1 MIILFSNG
9 EKMNYENQILE
20 IILNFFDLSTFIS
33 IILIIIS
40 SLIVIKIGEY
50 VLSIL
55 EKRYD
60 LNLTAHYL
68 FKDLFKYLVII
79 LAITWILQLIGINI
93 QNIVISLGIVGIAVG
108 FASKDIVSNF
118 ISGLFVITDKQIEV
132 GKVIEVDGQKG
143 TIRKVGFRNTYLI
156 NQDQHRIIVPN
167 SVLSTKPYKIY
178 KPNEDHRLRV
188 VSTLPNYL
196 DLLEFEKEF
205 NDIIMQYEQ
214 VDKTK
219 KIFIRPLEFTDS
231 GPKVEINFWVNEF
244 KDIMPTKAII
254 LNEMNELISKHKE
267 ENIYTNMNLINV
279 SSDTIDD
286 IIENELNIHI
296 C

>member
-156 NQDQHRIIVPN
+156 NQDQHRIIVPK

-286 IIENELNIHI
+286 IIEN
-296 C
+296 

>member
-1 MIILFSNG
+1 MGRREL
-9 EKMNYENQILE
+9 
-20 IILNFFDLSTFIS
+20 
-33 IILIIIS
+33 
-40 SLIVIKIGEY
+40 
-50 VLSIL
+50 L
-55 EKRYD
+55 EKSD
-60 LNLTAHYL
+60 L
-68 FKDLFKYLVII
+68 
-79 LAITWILQLIGINI
+79 
-93 QNIVISLGIVGIAVG
+93 
-108 FASKDIVSNF
+108 
-118 ISGLFVITDKQIEV
+118 E
-132 GKVIEVDGQKG
+132 
-143 TIRKVGFRNTYLI
+143 
-156 NQDQHRIIVPN
+156 
-167 SVLSTKPYKIY
+167 
-178 KPNEDHRLRV
+178 HRLRV

-286 IIENELNIHI
+286 IIEN
-296 C
+296 

>member
-1 MIILFSNG
+1 
-9 EKMNYENQILE
+9 MNYENQILE
-20 IILNFFDLSTFIS
+20 IILNFFDLRTFIS
-33 IILIIIS
+33 IILIIIG

-286 IIENELNIHI
+286 IIEN
-296 C
+296 

>member
-219 KIFIRPLEFTDS
+219 KIFISPLEFTDS

-286 IIENELNIHI
+286 IIEN
-296 C
+296 

>member
-33 IILIIIS
+33 IILIIIG

-244 KDIMPTKAII
+244 EDIMPTKAII

-286 IIENELNIHI
+286 IIEN
-296 C
+296 

>member
-1 MIILFSNG
+1 MS
-9 EKMNYENQILE
+9 YENQILK

-33 IILIIIS
+33 IILIIIG

-244 KDIMPTKAII
+244 EDIMPTKAII

-286 IIENELNIHI
+286 IIEN
-296 C
+296 

>member
-9 EKMNYENQILE
+9 EKMNYENQILK

-33 IILIIIS
+33 IILIIIG

-286 IIENELNIHI
+286 IIEN
-296 C
+296 

>member
-40 SLIVIKIGEY
+40 SLIIIKIGEY

-286 IIENELNIHI
+286 IIEN
-296 C
+296 

>member
-9 EKMNYENQILE
+9 EKMNYENQILK
-20 IILNFFDLSTFIS
+20 IILNFFDLRTFIS
-33 IILIIIS
+33 IILIIIG
-40 SLIVIKIGEY
+40 SLIIIKIGEY

-286 IIENELNIHI
+286 IIEN
-296 C
+296 

>member
-1 MIILFSNG
+1 MS
-9 EKMNYENQILE
+9 YENQILK

-33 IILIIIS
+33 IILIIIG

-143 TIRKVGFRNTYLI
+143 TIKKVGFRNTYLI

-254 LNEMNELISKHKE
+254 LNEMNKLISKHKE

-279 SSDTIDD
+279 SSDAIDE
-286 IIENELNIHI
+286 IIENDN
-296 C
+296 

>member
-143 TIRKVGFRNTYLI
+143 TIKKVGFRNTYLI

-286 IIENELNIHI
+286 IIEN
-296 C
+296 

>member
-1 MIILFSNG
+1 MS
-9 EKMNYENQILE
+9 YENQILK

-33 IILIIIS
+33 IILIIIG

-79 LAITWILQLIGINI
+79 LALTWILQLIGINI

-286 IIENELNIHI
+286 IIEN
-296 C
+296 

>member
-1 MIILFSNG
+1 MS
-9 EKMNYENQILE
+9 YENQILK

-33 IILIIIS
+33 IILIIIG

-50 VLSIL
+50 VLSIF

-79 LAITWILQLIGINI
+79 LALTWILQLIGINI

-254 LNEMNELISKHKE
+254 LNEMNKLISKHKE

-286 IIENELNIHI
+286 IIEN
-296 C
+296 

>member
-1 MIILFSNG
+1 MS
-9 EKMNYENQILE
+9 YENQILQ

-33 IILIIIS
+33 IILIIIG

-79 LAITWILQLIGINI
+79 LALTWILQLIGINI

-143 TIRKVGFRNTYLI
+143 TIKKVGFRNTYLI

-244 KDIMPTKAII
+244 KDIIPTKAII
-254 LNEMNELISKHKE
+254 LNEMNKLISKHKE

-279 SSDTIDD
+279 SSDAIDE
-286 IIENELNIHI
+286 IIENDN
-296 C
+296 

>member
-1 MIILFSNG
+1 MS
-9 EKMNYENQILE
+9 YENQILK
-20 IILNFFDLSTFIS
+20 INLKFFDLSTFIS
-33 IILIIIS
+33 IILIIIG

-79 LAITWILQLIGINI
+79 LALTWILQLIGINI

-143 TIRKVGFRNTYLI
+143 TIKKVGFRNTYLI

-254 LNEMNELISKHKE
+254 LNEMNKLISKHKE

-279 SSDTIDD
+279 SSDTIDE
-286 IIENELNIHI
+286 IIENDN
-296 C
+296 

>member
-1 MIILFSNG
+1 MTILFSNG

-33 IILIIIS
+33 IILIIIG

-286 IIENELNIHI
+286 IIEN
-296 C
+296 

>member
-1 MIILFSNG
+1 MS
-9 EKMNYENQILE
+9 YENQILK

-33 IILIIIS
+33 IILIIIG

-79 LAITWILQLIGINI
+79 LALTWILQLIGINI

-143 TIRKVGFRNTYLI
+143 TIKKVGFRNTYLI

-279 SSDTIDD
+279 SSDAIDE
-286 IIENELNIHI
+286 IIENDN
-296 C
+296 

>member
-1 MIILFSNG
+1 MS
-9 EKMNYENQILE
+9 YENQILK

-33 IILIIIS
+33 IILIIIG

-50 VLSIL
+50 VLSIF

-254 LNEMNELISKHKE
+254 LNEMNKLISKHKE

-286 IIENELNIHI
+286 IIEN
-296 C
+296 

>member
-1 MIILFSNG
+1 
-9 EKMNYENQILE
+9 MNYENQILE

-143 TIRKVGFRNTYLI
+143 TIKKVGFRNTYLI

-254 LNEMNELISKHKE
+254 LNEMNKLISKHKE

-279 SSDTIDD
+279 SSDAIDE
-286 IIENELNIHI
+286 IIENDN
-296 C
+296 

>member
-33 IILIIIS
+33 IILIIIG

-143 TIRKVGFRNTYLI
+143 TIKKVGFRNTYLI

-178 KPNEDHRLRV
+178 KPNEEHRLRV

-231 GPKVEINFWVNEF
+231 GPKVEINFWINEF

-254 LNEMNELISKHKE
+254 LNEMNKLISKHKE

-279 SSDTIDD
+279 SSDAIDE
-286 IIENELNIHI
+286 IIENDN
-296 C
+296 

>member
-20 IILNFFDLSTFIS
+20 IILNFFDLSTLIS

-286 IIENELNIHI
+286 IIEN
-296 C
+296 

>member
-1 MIILFSNG
+1 MVILFSNG

-286 IIENELNIHI
+286 IIEN
-296 C
+296 

>member
-167 SVLSTKPYKIY
+167 SVL
-178 KPNEDHRLRV
+178 HRLRV

-286 IIENELNIHI
+286 IIEN
-296 C
+296 

>member
-1 MIILFSNG
+1 MS
-9 EKMNYENQILE
+9 YENQILK

-33 IILIIIS
+33 IILIIIG

-286 IIENELNIHI
+286 IIEN
-296 C
+296 

>member
-205 NDIIMQYEQ
+205 NDIIMQYDQ

-286 IIENELNIHI
+286 IIEN
-296 C
+296 

>member
-143 TIRKVGFRNTYLI
+143 TIKKVGFRNTYLI

-231 GPKVEINFWVNEF
+231 VPKVEINFWINEF

-254 LNEMNELISKHKE
+254 LNEMNKLISKHKE

-279 SSDTIDD
+279 SSDAIDE
-286 IIENELNIHI
+286 IIENDN
-296 C
+296 

>member
-254 LNEMNELISKHKE
+254 LNEMNKLISKHKE

-279 SSDTIDD
+279 SSDAIDE
-286 IIENELNIHI
+286 IIENDN
-296 C
+296 

>member
-1 MIILFSNG
+1 MS
-9 EKMNYENQILE
+9 YENQILK

-33 IILIIIS
+33 IILIIIG

-79 LAITWILQLIGINI
+79 LALTWILQLIGINI

-143 TIRKVGFRNTYLI
+143 TIKKVGFRNTYLI

-254 LNEMNELISKHKE
+254 LNEMNKLISKHKE

-286 IIENELNIHI
+286 IIEN
-296 C
+296 

>member
-1 MIILFSNG
+1 MS
-9 EKMNYENQILE
+9 YENQILK

-33 IILIIIS
+33 IILIIIG

-79 LAITWILQLIGINI
+79 LALTWILQLIGINI

-279 SSDTIDD
+279 NSDTIDD
-286 IIENELNIHI
+286 IIEN
-296 C
+296 

>member
-1 MIILFSNG
+1 MSYEDQII
-9 EKMNYENQILE
+9 Q
-20 IILNFFDLSTFIS
+20 IILNFLNLNTIIS
-33 IILIIIS
+33 IILIAIG
-40 SLIVIKIGEY
+40 SLIVIKLGGY
-50 VLSIL
+50 VLSIM

-68 FKDLFKYLVII
+68 IKDLFKYLVII
-79 LAITWILQLIGINI
+79 LAITWIFQLIGINI
-93 QNIVISLGIVGIAVG
+93 QNIIISLGIVGIAVG

-156 NQDQHRIIVPN
+156 NQDRHRIIVPN
-167 SVLSTKPYKIY
+167 SVLSTKAYKIY
-178 KPNEDHRLRV
+178 NPNEDHRLRV

-214 VDKTK
+214 VDKSR

-231 GPKVEINFWVNEF
+231 GPQVEINFWVKEF
-244 KDIMPTKAII
+244 KDIIPTKVII
-254 LNEMNELISKHKE
+254 LNELNEIISKHKE

-279 SSDTIDD
+279 DSEG
-286 IIENELNIHI
+286 IEEITKNND
-296 C
+296 

>member
-1 MIILFSNG
+1 MTILFSNG

-20 IILNFFDLSTFIS
+20 IILNFFDLRTFIS
-33 IILIIIS
+33 IILIIIG

-286 IIENELNIHI
+286 IIEN
-296 C
+296 

>member
-1 MIILFSNG
+1 MS
-9 EKMNYENQILE
+9 YENQILK

-33 IILIIIS
+33 IILIIIG

-79 LAITWILQLIGINI
+79 LALTWILQLIGINI

-143 TIRKVGFRNTYLI
+143 TIKKVGFRNTYLI

-178 KPNEDHRLRV
+178 KPNEEHRLRV

-214 VDKTK
+214 VDKTE

-231 GPKVEINFWVNEF
+231 GPKVEINFWINEF

-254 LNEMNELISKHKE
+254 LNEMNKLISKHKE

-279 SSDTIDD
+279 SSDAIDE
-286 IIENELNIHI
+286 IIENDN
-296 C
+296 

>member
-279 SSDTIDD
+279 SSDTIED
-286 IIENELNIHI
+286 IIEN
-296 C
+296 

>member
-143 TIRKVGFRNTYLI
+143 TIRKVGFRNTIMI
-156 NQDQHRIIVPN
+156 NQDNFEITIPN
-167 SVLSTKPYKIY
+167 SVLSKNIY
-178 KPNEDHRLRV
+178 KMYKPTEDHRLRIIA
-188 VSTLPNYL
+188 TLPHGMNIPEFKEAL
-196 DLLEFEKEF
+196 DK
-205 NDIIMQYEQ
+205 IMYEYNW
-214 VDKTK
+214 VISGKTT
-219 KIFIRPLEFTDS
+219 IFSKDYTEW
-231 GPKVEINFWVNEF
+231 GPKVEVSYWITDYKYIDCGKV
-244 KDIMPTKAII
+244 TI
-254 LNEMNELISKHKE
+254 L
-267 ENIYTNMNLINV
+267 ENINRLI
-279 SSDTIDD
+279 DEYKKQ
-286 IIENELNIHI
+286 EN
-296 C
+296 

>member
-40 SLIVIKIGEY
+40 SLIIIKIGEY

-279 SSDTIDD
+279 NSDTIDD
-286 IIENELNIHI
+286 IIEN
-296 C
+296 

>member
-1 MIILFSNG
+1 MS
-9 EKMNYENQILE
+9 YENQILK

-33 IILIIIS
+33 IILIIIG

-79 LAITWILQLIGINI
+79 LALTWILQLIGINI
-93 QNIVISLGIVGIAVG
+93 QNIIISLGIVGIAVG

-143 TIRKVGFRNTYLI
+143 TIKKVGFRNTYLI

-254 LNEMNELISKHKE
+254 LNEMNKLISKHKE

-279 SSDTIDD
+279 SSDAIDE
-286 IIENELNIHI
+286 IIENDN
-296 C
+296 

>member
-93 QNIVISLGIVGIAVG
+93 QKIVISLGIVGIAVG

-286 IIENELNIHI
+286 IIEN
-296 C
+296 

>member
-286 IIENELNIHI
+286 IIEN
-296 C
+296 

>member
-1 MIILFSNG
+1 MS
-9 EKMNYENQILE
+9 YENQILK

-33 IILIIIS
+33 IILIIIG

-79 LAITWILQLIGINI
+79 LALTWILQLIGINI

-143 TIRKVGFRNTYLI
+143 TIKKVGFRNTYLI

-231 GPKVEINFWVNEF
+231 GPKVEINFWINEF

-254 LNEMNELISKHKE
+254 LNEMNKLISKHKE

-279 SSDTIDD
+279 SSDAIDE
-286 IIENELNIHI
+286 IIENDN
-296 C
+296 

>member
-1 MIILFSNG
+1 MIKLFLNG
-9 EKMNYENQILE
+9 DKMSYENQIIE
-20 IILNFFDLSTFIS
+20 IISNFFDLNTFIS
-33 IILIIIS
+33 IILIIIG
-40 SLIVIKIGEY
+40 SLIAIKIGEY
-50 VLSIL
+50 VLSII

-68 FKDLFKYLVII
+68 LKDLFKYLVII
-79 LAITWILQLIGINI
+79 LALTWILQLIGINI

-118 ISGLFVITDKQIEV
+118 ISGLFVITDKRIEI

-143 TIRKVGFRNTYLI
+143 TIKKVGFRNTYLI

-231 GPKVEINFWVNEF
+231 GPQVEINFWVNEF

-254 LNEMNELISKHKE
+254 LNEMNKLISKHKE

-279 SSDTIDD
+279 SSDTIDE
-286 IIENELNIHI
+286 IIEND
-296 C
+296 